1 MEKEKDITTDGS
13 ASASGSQ
20 TDFIRNS
27 SHQHNGHNSC
37 HHCRMKHVEWSPEN
51 ELILAEW
58 CDIAQCYKWLY
69 MQSHASFAFQ
79 NGWFTIPAIILSTI
93 TGTASFAQ
101 NSFTP
106 EQQTFSPMVIG
117 TVNIIIGILTTVQQ
131 YLKISELKESHRAS
145 QIAWDKFG
153 RNIRIE
159 LAKAPAERM
168 DAGHF
173 IKLSRRDYDH
183 LMETSPP
190 IPPYIVRRFHATF
203 KGEEG
208 SKKREVYDRLKKPDI
223 CDSIAIA
230 ADERHPWY
238 TDPHKYLMEKNLA
251 ANDLMS
257 ANDPMSIEHTI
268 TNKEFEMKINSDKRE
283 QDAHR
288 QKMTMRVDNFIHEF
302 FTMYARSPTKIEI
315 MDNFRGCDH
324 PELLREY
331 VEKYEM
337 NVIV

>member
-1 MEKEKDITTDGS
+1 MEKDKDTTTDGS
-13 ASASGSQ
+13 Q
-20 TDFIRNS
+20 TDYIRNT
-27 SHQHNGHNSC
+27 SHNNHIGHHNCNS
-37 HHCRMKHVEWSPEN
+37 CRMKHVEWSPEN

-145 QIAWDKFG
+145 QISWDKFG

-183 LMETSPP
+183 LMENSPP
-190 IPPYIVRRFHATF
+190 IPPYIVRRFHSTF

-208 SKKREVYDRLKKPDI
+208 SKKREIYDRLKKPDI
-223 CDSIAIA
+223 CDSIVIS

-238 TDPHKYLMEKNLA
+238 TDPQKYLLEKN
-251 ANDLMS
+251 
-257 ANDPMSIEHTI
+257 IEQNNIEMTELNI
-268 TNKEFEMKINSDKRE
+268 MTSKEQLQSDKRE

-288 QKMTMRVDNFIHEF
+288 QKMTMRVDDFVHEF
-302 FTMYARSPTKIEI
+302 FTMYARSPTKLEI
-315 MDNFRGCDH
+315 MDHFRGCDH

-331 VEKYEM
+331 VEKYEL
-337 NVIV
+337 NLIV